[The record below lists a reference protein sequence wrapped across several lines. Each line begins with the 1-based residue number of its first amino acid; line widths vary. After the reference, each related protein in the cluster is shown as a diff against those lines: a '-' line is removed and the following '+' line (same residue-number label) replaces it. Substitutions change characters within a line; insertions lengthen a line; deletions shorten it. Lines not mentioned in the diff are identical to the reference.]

1 MTKLSTQLPISTIAV
16 AIPQQLD
23 KKWWHNAVVYQI
35 YPRSFMDANNDGM
48 GDLAGIISKLDY
60 LKQLGINVIW
70 LSPVFKSPMDDN
82 GYDISDYQDIA
93 SEFGTLEEMDQL
105 IAEAAKRDI
114 RIIMDLVVNHS
125 SDEHPWFVESRKSKD
140 NPYRDYYIWRQPQ
153 ADGTAPNDFHSYFGG
168 SGWEFDATTGEYY
181 FHQFSKKQ
189 PDLNWENPKV
199 QQEVHKMM
207 NWWLDRG
214 IGGFRMD
221 VIDLIGKEV
230 DNQIMTNGTRLHP
243 LLQEMNKATFGDRDV
258 LTVGETWSA
267 TPEIA
272 KLYSDPARDELSM
285 VFQFEH
291 ITITFDPEE
300 GKWKPRPFDLV
311 EFKQVISKWQ
321 TELSDCGWNSL
332 FWNNHDLPRAVSKYG
347 DPGRYRVQ
355 SAKML
360 ATALHFLKGSPYI
373 YQGEEI
379 GMTNV
384 QFDAIEDYQD
394 IETLNLYQERTAAG
408 VSHEAMMEGI
418 HENGRDNAR
427 TPMQWDSA
435 LNAGFSESK
444 PWLKL
449 NPNYPEINVTAA
461 LDDPDSIFYHYQKLI
476 QLRKTHEVMVYGD
489 YQPLFEQHAKVF
501 AYQRCLDHVQVLV
514 INNFTADPVELTL
527 PASLQGLQ
535 GQCLISNYAER
546 TQLTASLSLA
556 PYESFALA
564 VDMK

>member
-1 MTKLSTQLPISTIAV
+1 MTIVMTMDAKKNETGTVPES
-16 AIPQQLD
+16 D

-35 YPRSFMDANNDGM
+35 YPHSFMDANHDGI

-93 SEFGTLEEMDQL
+93 SEFGTLEEMNKL

-114 RIIMDLVVNHS
+114 RIIMDLVINHS
-125 SDEHPWFVESRKSKD
+125 SDEHPWFIESRKSKD
-140 NPYRDYYIWRQPQ
+140 NFYRDYYIWREPK
-153 ADGTAPNDFHSYFGG
+153 ADGSAPNDFKSYFGG
-168 SGWEFDATTGEYY
+168 SAWEFDGTTGQYY

-189 PDLNWENPKV
+189 PDLNWDNPKV
-199 QQEVHKMM
+199 QEEVHKMI

-221 VIDLIGKEV
+221 VIDLIGKDV
-230 DNQIMTNGTRLHP
+230 DKQIMTNGPRLHP
-243 LLQEMNKATFGDRDV
+243 LLQEMNKATFGGRDL
-258 LTVGETWSA
+258 LTVGEAWSA
-267 TPEIA
+267 TPETA

-291 ITITFDPEE
+291 ITITFDPEQ
-300 GKWKPRPFDLV
+300 GKWKPRPFDLL

-321 TELSDCGWNSL
+321 TELADCGWNSL

-347 DPGRYRVQ
+347 DPGCYRVQ

-360 ATALHFLKGSPYI
+360 ATALHFLKGIPYI

-384 QFDAIEDYQD
+384 HFDAIEDYQD
-394 IETLNLYQERTAAG
+394 IETLNLYQERIAAG
-408 VSHEAMMEGI
+408 VSHEDMMQGI

-427 TPMQWDSA
+427 TPMQWDSS
-435 LNAGFSESK
+435 LNSGFSDGN

-449 NPNYPEINVTAA
+449 NPNYTEINVESA
-461 LDDPDSIFYHYQKLI
+461 LDDPDSIFYHYQKLV

-489 YQPLFEQHAKVF
+489 YQPLFVEHKKVF
-501 AYQRCLDHVQVLV
+501 SYQRQLGNEKVIV
-514 INNFTADPVELTL
+514 INNFTNEPLELTL
-527 PASLQGLQ
+527 PKPLQGLK
-535 GQCLISNYAER
+535 GQCLISNYAPR
-546 TQLTASLSLA
+546 KQLSESLALA
-556 PYESFALA
+556 PYESFALLI
-564 VDMK
+564 KPC